1 MPAKTNP
8 LASTHVTD
16 ENTKQ
21 QVQEIVFKKFK
32 IYLYNIYIEFKKLE
46 YLKIFLNVTDEKT
59 ASSRMK
65 L

>member
-1 MPAKTNP
+1 MLPAKTNP

-32 IYLYNIYIEFKKLE
+32 IYIEFKKLE